1 MTSHSD
7 ALMQI
12 LSQNQAATSLFLE
25 KVIRQVDIGVHDH
38 ELGSLQRL
46 SFDIY
51 VMLSGDSTPQGD
63 EISEV
68 LDYEYLISAL
78 EETLNLQ
85 RASLLETLA
94 HRLLDR
100 ILKPSSVE
108 AATVVITKLDV
119 LGGDGQLG
127 CSITR
132 IM

>member
-25 KVIRQVDIGVHDH
+25 KVIRQVDIGVHDY
-38 ELGSLQRL
+38 ESGSPQRL
-46 SFDIY
+46 SFNIY

-78 EETLNLQ
+78 DETLNLQ

-94 HRLLDR
+94 NRILDR
-100 ILKPSSVE
+100 ILKPIPVE
-108 AATVVITKLDV
+108 AGTVVITKLDI
-119 LGGDGQLG
+119 LDGDGQLG

-132 IM
+132 IK

>member
-1 MTSHSD
+1 MTSHSE

-12 LSQNQAATSLFLE
+12 ISQNQAVTALFLE
-25 KVIRQVDIGVHDH
+25 QVIREVDIGVHDH
-38 ELGSLQRL
+38 EFGSPQRL

-51 VMLSGDSTPQGD
+51 VMVSGDSAPEDD

-78 EETLNLQ
+78 EETLNLP

-94 HRLLDR
+94 NRLLNR
-100 ILKPSSVE
+100 ILKPTSVE

-119 LGGDGQLG
+119 LDGDGQLG

-132 IM
+132 MK

>member
-78 EETLNLQ
+78 DETLNLQ

-94 HRLLDR
+94 NRLLDR

-108 AATVVITKLDV
+108 AATVVITNLDV

>member
-38 ELGSLQRL
+38 EFDSPQRL

-94 HRLLDR
+94 NRLLDR
-100 ILKPSSVE
+100 ILKPRSVE

-132 IM
+132 IN

>member
-1 MTSHSD
+1 MTSHSE
-7 ALMQI
+7 AIMQI
-12 LSQNQAATSLFLE
+12 ISQNQAVTALFLE
-25 KVIRQVDIGVHDH
+25 QVIREVDIGVHDH
-38 ELGSLQRL
+38 EFGSPQRL

-51 VMLSGDSTPQGD
+51 VMVSGDSAPEDD

-78 EETLNLQ
+78 EETLNLP

-94 HRLLDR
+94 NRLLNR
-100 ILKPSSVE
+100 ILKPTSVE

-119 LGGDGQLG
+119 LDGDGQLG

-132 IM
+132 MK

>member
-25 KVIRQVDIGVHDH
+25 KVIRQVDIGIHDH
-38 ELGSLQRL
+38 EFGSPQRL

-94 HRLLDR
+94 NRILDR
-100 ILKPSSVE
+100 ILKPSLVE

-132 IM
+132 MK

>member
-51 VMLSGDSTPQGD
+51 VMLSGDSMPQGD

-94 HRLLDR
+94 NRLLDR

>member
-78 EETLNLQ
+78 DETLNLQ

-94 HRLLDR
+94 NRLLDR

>member
-94 HRLLDR
+94 NRLLDR

>member
-12 LSQNQAATSLFLE
+12 LSQNQAATCLFLE
-25 KVIRQVDIGVHDH
+25 KVIRQVDIGVHDY
-38 ELGSLQRL
+38 ELGSPQRL

-51 VMLSGDSTPQGD
+51 VILSGDSTPPGD

-78 EETLNLQ
+78 DETLNLQ

-94 HRLLDR
+94 NRILDR
-100 ILKPSSVE
+100 SG
-108 AATVVITKLDV
+108 A
-119 LGGDGQLG
+119 GGG
-127 CSITR
+127 I
-132 IM
+132 

>member
-38 ELGSLQRL
+38 ELGSPQRL
-46 SFDIY
+46 SFDVY
-51 VMLSGDSTPQGD
+51 VILSGDSTPPGD

-78 EETLNLQ
+78 DETLNLQ

-94 HRLLDR
+94 NRILDR
-100 ILKPSSVE
+100 ILNPSPVE
-108 AATVVITKLDV
+108 AATVVITKLDI
-119 LGGDGQLG
+119 LDGDGQLG

-132 IM
+132 IK

>member
-1 MTSHSD
+1 MTSRSD

-78 EETLNLQ
+78 DETLNLQ

-94 HRLLDR
+94 NRLLDR